1 MQSNAIKAKKDFT
14 FGSASKQEQSNKS
27 LLSRTLS
34 MDLTHEAGE
43 MQRVRILEAAGGKQQ
58 QVLNNNVRPYLNS
71 IDHMSKQ
78 V

>member
-1 MQSNAIKAKKDFT
+1 
-14 FGSASKQEQSNKS
+14 
-27 LLSRTLS
+27 
-34 MDLTHEAGE
+34 MDLTQETGE

-58 QVLNNNVRPYLNS
+58 QVLRPYLNS